1 MSERRRTRTVFLR
14 DMMLAAQIGVYAHEQ
29 GRTQRIRVNIWLQ
42 VDDPEASAGSLVPGA
57 DNLDRVLDYEVVVV
71 MVRDIVARGHVR
83 LVETLAE
90 RVAAGCLADGRVREV
105 RVRIEKLD
113 VFPELD
119 SVGIEIVRHAAD

>member
-57 DNLDRVLDYEVVVV
+57 DSLDRVLDYEAVVV

-90 RVAAGCLADGRVREV
+90 RVAAGCLADRRVREV